1 LKILK
6 FVHVPFE
13 LKTKAELIESN
24 GRHFYK
30 TPSGDVYPSITTKL
44 SKTKD
49 YSGINWWKSKVGHDV
64 ADFIMKSALSTG
76 TSTHTMIECYLGNKQ
91 CNVIELL
98 PNAHLNNLKP
108 LLNNINN
115 IYFLEVPLFSTKL
128 ETAGTCDCIAEYN
141 GVLSIIDFKTSRKK
155 KKDEWITD
163 YFIQGTAYAIMFE
176 EMTGIK
182 IEQVVILISGE
193 DGTVG
198 EYIVQVDDYTEILNE
213 KLSLYKTV

>member
-1 LKILK
+1 MK
-6 FVHVPFE
+6 FIHVDYE

-30 TPSGDVYPSITTKL
+30 CPSGEIYPSITTKL

-64 ADFIMKSALSTG
+64 ADYIMKTAMTSG
-76 TSTHTMIECYLGNKQ
+76 TATHSMIENYLN
-91 CNVIELL
+91 NVPSDIVDLM
-98 PNAHLNNLKP
+98 PNAHLNNIKP

-115 IYFLEVPLFSTKL
+115 IYFLEVPLYSDKL
-128 ETAGTCDCIAEYN
+128 QTAGTCDCIAEYN

-155 KKDEWITD
+155 KKDEYITD
-163 YFIQGTAYAIMFE
+163 YFLQGTAYSIMFE

-193 DGTVG
+193 DGSVG
-198 EYIVQVDDYTEILNE
+198 EYIVNTVDHTESLNE
-213 KLSLYKTV
+213 KLSLYTSI